1 MYNWIVQDAIV
12 AFVNSLMPDFPR
24 QEMLYQNGLTDL
36 ASALS
41 SLLTSLGYPPV
52 S

>member
-1 MYNWIVQDAIV
+1 MYNWIVQDSIV

-24 QEMLYQNGLTDL
+24 QEMLYQSGLTDFADL
-36 ASALS
+36 LS
-41 SLLTSLGYPPV
+41 NLLTSLGYPPV

>member
-1 MYNWIVQDAIV
+1 MYNWAVQDAIV

-24 QEMLYQNGLTDL
+24 QEMLYQQGLTDF
-36 ASALS
+36 ANFMSNF
-41 SLLTSLGYPPV
+41 LTSMGYPPV

>member
-1 MYNWIVQDAIV
+1 MYNWVVQDAIV

-24 QEMLYQNGLTDL
+24 QEMLYQQGLTDF
-36 ASALS
+36 ATIMSN
-41 SLLTSLGYPPV
+41 LLTSLGYPPV